1 MSRRAVAEALPVVRS
16 EVAPEGRVLM
26 ITYVFPPSP
35 WVGGHRTLKYCKY
48 LGGHGWRPIVLT
60 ARPAPTAPRDE
71 KLLAQV
77 PADVRVHRTLDIDP
91 AKWEEALA
99 RWKHRRGRSVG
110 AAAVS
115 PPPQVGARRAAPR
128 WGLWTRI
135 KDLIKSLLK
144 ESPDSHIFWVPFAFL
159 RGVWILLRER
169 IDVIYCTSP
178 PHSSHLAAFLLARCF
193 RKPYVMDFRDPWY
206 VLGSAKNPGSK
217 VPWLL
222 RLETRTK
229 AAIVRNAA
237 RIICVSR
244 GERDELCE
252 EFPDI
257 DPRRVT
263 FITNGYDASDFE
275 GVEPERDDT
284 NKLVLIH
291 AGTIYP
297 EVAGEF
303 FEALRRLHAEDPA
316 IAAGLEV
323 RLLGE
328 IAYEYTATVQELEAL
343 GLVRVYGMQPH
354 RRTVSMMLGSDV
366 LVILMGGSKYRP
378 SHLPS
383 KGFEYLYAGKP
394 ILAIAREGELADMM
408 RRSGL
413 GIVASP
419 DSVDGIVQALRELY
433 RDYAAGRLQRT
444 PDRAYIESFDRKALA
459 AKLASV
465 LDEVRLEAQGQPLRQ
480 ES

>member
-1 MSRRAVAEALPVVRS
+1 MSSSADRNS
-16 EVAPEGRVLM
+16 RVL
-26 ITYVFPPSP
+26 IVTYAFPPVAY
-35 WVGGHRTLKYCKY
+35 VGVFRTLKYCKY
-48 LGGHGWRPIVLT
+48 LGGHHWTPVVLT
-60 ARPAPTAPRDE
+60 ARPGKGTFIDE
-71 KLLAQV
+71 NLCRQI
-77 PADVRVHRTLDIDP
+77 PPDTRVHRTLDVDP
-91 AKWEEALA
+91 AKWLA
-99 RWKHRRGRSVG
+99 RLSRPKPRP
-110 AAAVS
+110 AATVTDARTAAS
-115 PPPQVGARRAAPR
+115 GMPEASSDGQPARRD
-128 WGLWTRI
+128 GLWKRFKRFVHT
-135 KDLIKSLLK
+135 LLTA
-144 ESPDSHIFWVPFAFL
+144 SPDSHIFWVPFAFL
-159 RGVWILLRER
+159 RGAWILLRER

-193 RKPYVMDFRDPWY
+193 RKPYVLDFRDPWY
-206 VLGSAKNPGSK
+206 VLGSAKNPGPK

-244 GERDELCE
+244 GERDELRE
-252 EFPDI
+252 EFPEI
-257 DPRRVT
+257 DPRRIT
-263 FITNGYDASDFE
+263 FITNGYDAPDFE

-316 IAAGLEV
+316 AAAGLEV

-328 IAYEYTATVQELEAL
+328 ISDDYTPTVQELEAL

-394 ILAIAREGELADMM
+394 ILAIAREGELAEMM

-419 DSVDGIVQALRELY
+419 DSVDGITQALRDLC
-433 RDYAAGRLQRT
+433 RDHAAGRLQRT
-444 PDRAYIESFDRKALA
+444 PDRAYIASFDRTALA

-465 LDEVRLEAQGQPLRQ
+465 LDEVRLEEQGRPLRQ